1 MGKGAQGRP
10 RRKRSAVPG
19 TPDTKRRKRGSNDG
33 AGFLCDDVVGNILA
47 RLPART
53 AVACTALSKRHRRLI
68 RSTEFRSLHF
78 RLAPPPPPLPHQ
90 PRPHID
96 FLVTAPIKRRPDQ
109 KVPVSGFVSF
119 HVAGAELSSIT
130 PMRSVAGRRF
140 LRLSY
145 VNACNGV
152 VLLAT
157 GGYSARCRCILWN
170 PAVADVVEEVTVPDP
185 SPRSTSLVIGLGYG
199 QRSKTYKLLV
209 LCRSEDGE
217 DSTAE
222 YSLQTYAL
230 GVVEKKPKELI
241 TGWTGRKSGGMIG
254 QEDSLY
260 IDGKIYLLD
269 RKNAIILAFDVD
281 EEGITSII
289 VPVKNHPDGP
299 IYTVSKLMEMS
310 GRPCVLGYHGRDCAL
325 WVLSGDH
332 HWEQRF
338 FISRELQDPDCIHL
352 ASIKGVWNCGGVL
365 VLYLDDIHDVHNLF
379 VYDVTIQKMFKAK
392 MHQDLAPPR
401 RSQFL
406 DYALCWGYKAT
417 LVSPSSIIISKPNQD
432 KQERCQ
438 KCSTDI
444 MKALK
449 PVVEQDKRKGQEVTL
464 GTVCFMDF
472 LVRIMH
478 KLPKELQQVLEMTMV
493 DSDGPDFS
501 FENVPFADSDL

>member
-19 TPDTKRRKRGSNDG
+19 TRDTKKRKRGGSNDG
-33 AGFLCDDVVGNILA
+33 AGGLCDDVVGNILA

-78 RLAPPPPPLPHQ
+78 RLAPPLPQ

-109 KVPVSGFVSF
+109 KVPVSGFVGF
-119 HVAGAELSSIT
+119 HVAGAELSGIT
-130 PMRSVAGRRF
+130 PMRSLASRRF
-140 LRLSY
+140 LGLSY
-145 VNACNGV
+145 VNTCNGV

-157 GGYSARCRCILWN
+157 DGYSARCRCILWN

-185 SPRSTSLVIGLGYG
+185 SPRSTYLKPTHSI
-199 QRSKTYKLLV
+199 
-209 LCRSEDGE
+209 
-217 DSTAE
+217 
-222 YSLQTYAL
+222 
-230 GVVEKKPKELI
+230 GVVEKKPIELPA
-241 TGWTGRKSGGMIG
+241 GRDGEIG

-260 IDGKIYLLD
+260 IDGEIYLLD
-269 RKNAIILAFDVD
+269 QKNAIILAFDVD

-289 VPVKNHPDGP
+289 VPVKHHPDHH
-299 IYTVSKLMEMS
+299 IYAVSKLMEMS
-310 GRPCVLGYHGRDCAL
+310 GRPCVVADHGRDCAL

-332 HWEQRF
+332 QWEQRF
-338 FISRELQDPDCIHL
+338 LLGDLQDPDCIHL
-352 ASIKGVWNCGGVL
+352 GSIKGVWSCGGVL

-379 VYDVTIQKMFKAK
+379 VYDVTIQKMFKAN
-392 MHQDLAPPR
+392 MHQDLAPPEW
-401 RSQFL
+401 SEFL
-406 DYALCWGYKAT
+406 DYALCWGYKPT
-417 LVSPSSIIISKPNQD
+417 LVSPSSIVSKPNQD
-432 KQERCQ
+432 KKWCRE
-438 KCSTDI
+438 CSTDI

-449 PVVEQDKRKGQEVTL
+449 PVVEQDRRKGQEVTL
-464 GTVCFMDF
+464 GIVCFMDF

-478 KLPKELQQVLEMTMV
+478 KLPKELQQVLQMTMV
-493 DSDGPDFS
+493 DSDDIDFS